1 MRPDLGKV
9 ALIGPGAVGGFYG
22 AMLAKSGVDLR
33 FLFRSTYDA
42 VKTNGLWLVHHAE
55 GGRREPVDSFEAHSS
70 VESIGICD
78 WVIVAT
84 KTTANPS
91 LCESIR
97 PLIGEGTSLLTLQ
110 NGMGNVE
117 NLADGFGADRTI
129 LAGLCFTCINRTAPN
144 VIESLLPGYVQFGEF
159 GRPVSEKGMGMAKAF
174 ESAGV
179 RIRVAESLDEA
190 LWRKLCWNV
199 PFNGLAIAGGGL
211 TTDLILADPALKRRA
226 RDLMLEIQSGARA
239 HGIAIEDAFLDR
251 QFELTEPMGPYK
263 PSSLIDFWEGK
274 PVEVDSIWGEALR
287 RGEAKGVEMPELK
300 KLLVELRRAT
310 G

>member
-1 MRPDLGKV
+1 MRSDLGKV

-22 AMLAKSGVDLR
+22 AMLAKSGVDLP

-91 LCESIR
+91 LCKSIR
-97 PLIGEGTSLLTLQ
+97 PLIGEGTNLLTLQ
-110 NGMGNVE
+110 NGMDIGKLSPMDSAPTE
-117 NLADGFGADRTI
+117 PSWPASASP
-129 LAGLCFTCINRTAPN
+129 ASTAPLQASL
-144 VIESLLPGYVQFGEF
+144 ESLLPGSRSFSSGSSASSSRKGYGYVCL
-159 GRPVSEKGMGMAKAF
+159 RISR
-174 ESAGV
+174 GV
-179 RIRVAESLDEA
+179 IRVAESRTSA

-226 RDLMLEIQSGARA
+226 RDLMLEIQRGAMA

-274 PVEVDSIWGEALR
+274 PVEVDSIWGKLSDGGKP
-287 RGEAKGVEMPELK
+287 RGWRCPN
-300 KLLVELRRAT
+300 
-310 G
+310 

>member
-1 MRPDLGKV
+1 MRSDLGKV

-22 AMLAKSGVDLR
+22 AMLAKSGADLH
-33 FLFRSTYDA
+33 FVFRSTYDA
-42 VKTNGLWLVHHAE
+42 VKTSGLWLVHHAE
-55 GGRREPVDSFEAHSS
+55 GSRREPIDSFEAHSS

-84 KTTANPS
+84 KTTANHS

-97 PLIGEGTSLLTLQ
+97 PLIGKGTNLLTLQ

-117 NLADGFGADRTI
+117 NLADGFGTDRTI

-144 VIESLLPGYVQFGEF
+144 VIESFLPGYVQFGEF
-159 GRPVSEKGMGMAKAF
+159 GRTVSKKGMGMAQAF

-211 TTDLILADPALKRRA
+211 TTDLILANPALERRA
-226 RDLMLEIQSGARA
+226 RDLMLEIQSGAMA
-239 HGIAIEDAFLDR
+239 YGIAIEDAFLDR

-287 RGEAKGVEMPELK
+287 RGEAKGVEMPELN

-310 G
+310 D